1 MRKDSPIQPMVV
13 LTTAF
18 ITCAKFHCRSI
29 AAANLHPVSS
39 FPPPARAP
47 PPRGQLLQ
55 QRICKVSLHSIAMA
69 TAQASEAAANKGLP
83 LGMDATMVDEYASQS
98 KLLQE
103 FVKIPSFGKA
113 WIFNSKDENKS
124 RAVVSISQSD
134 LLGNKR
140 RKFLLNS
147 HISKSASKS
156 VDFQWS
162 PFPTEISGVSAVI
175 PSPSGEKLL
184 LVRNS
189 EDDSPTKLEIWGP
202 CQLENEIHIAKS
214 VHGSLYT
221 DEWFEGIS
229 WNQDE
234 TFIAYVAEEPPQPK
248 PVFNDYG
255 FKKEG
260 SSEKDCKSWKG
271 QGDWE
276 ETWGETYSK
285 KRIPA
290 LFVVN
295 ISSGQV
301 RSVKGIPR
309 SLSVGQV
316 IWAPSSSYGL
326 VFVGWSSDNGFQET
340 SRKLGIKYCYNRPC
354 ALFAAPDP
362 FREETEKPSTEGNKG
377 ETTTMIKLTAHL
389 SSAFFP
395 RFSPD
400 GKYLV
405 FVSAK
410 SAVDSGAHNATNS
423 MHRIEWPVD
432 GKLDGSLGIVDVV
445 PIVMCPKDNCF
456 PGLYCFGLL
465 RHPWLTDGR
474 TMILSSVWGSREVIL
489 SVNVVSC
496 EVLRVSPQDSDYSW
510 NVLAL
515 DKNNILAVSSSLIT
529 LPQIYYGIKVSQTE
543 SHWEWQEVSTPF
555 PKPSDEISSILAEHK
570 FNILKIPISNPSDKL
585 ANGAKLPFEAIFV
598 SHKDS
603 ASNPTIVVLHGG
615 PHSVYPSS
623 YSKSLAFLFSQ
634 GYNLL
639 VVNYRGSLGFG
650 EEALQSLPGNIG
662 SQDVNDVLTAL
673 DFVLNRELI
682 DPSRV
687 AVVGGSHGGFLTTH
701 LIGQAPDTF
710 VAAAARNPVC
720 NLQLMVGTTDIPD
733 WCFVE
738 IYGKDGKKYFSESPS
753 VDDLCQFHQKSPI
766 SHISKV
772 KTPTLFLLGAQDLR
786 VPVSNGLQYAR
797 ALKERGIES
806 KTIVFPED
814 IHGID
819 KPQSDFESF
828 LNIGVWFK
836 KHMSK

>member
-1 MRKDSPIQPMVV
+1 MVV

-18 ITCAKFHCRSI
+18 ITCAKFRCRSSI
-29 AAANLHPVSS
+29 AAANLLLFSASPSS
-39 FPPPARAP
+39 ARAP
-47 PPRGQLLQ
+47 PRGPLLRC
-55 QRICKVSLHSIAMA
+55 RIGKASLRSIAMA
-69 TAQASEAAANKGLP
+69 TTQASEAAADKGLP
-83 LGMDATMVDEYASQS
+83 LGMDLTMVDEYASQS

-113 WIFNSKDENKS
+113 WIFNSKDENTS

-134 LLGNKR
+134 LLANKR

-147 HISKSASKS
+147 QISKSASKS

-214 VHGSLYT
+214 VHGSLYN

-229 WNQDE
+229 WNQEE

-295 ISSGQV
+295 TSSGEV

-309 SLSVGQV
+309 SLCVGQV

-326 VFVGWSSDNGFQET
+326 VFVAWSSDNGFQET
-340 SRKLGIKYCYNRPC
+340 PRKLGIKYCYNRPC
-354 ALFAAPDP
+354 ALYAAPDP
-362 FREETEKPSTEGNKG
+362 FREEAEKPSTEGES
-377 ETTTMIKLTAHL
+377 ETTTMIKLTADL

-395 RFSPD
+395 RF
-400 GKYLV
+400 
-405 FVSAK
+405 
-410 SAVDSGAHNATNS
+410 SGAHNATNS
-423 MHRIEWPVD
+423 MHRIEWPTD
-432 GKLDGSLGIVDVV
+432 GKLDGSLGVADVV
-445 PIVMCPKDNCF
+445 PIVMCPKDNRF

-465 RHPWLTDGR
+465 RDPWLTDGQ

-515 DKNNILAVSSSLIT
+515 EKNNILAVSSSLVT
-529 LPQIYYGIKVSQTE
+529 LPQIFYGIKVSQTE

-570 FNILKIPISNPSDKL
+570 FSILKIPISNSSDKL
-585 ANGAKLPFEAIFV
+585 ADGAKLPFEAMFV

-603 ASNPTIVVLHGG
+603 A
-615 PHSVYPSS
+615 
-623 YSKSLAFLFSQ
+623 
-634 GYNLL
+634 
-639 VVNYRGSLGFG
+639 
-650 EEALQSLPGNIG
+650 
-662 SQDVNDVLTAL
+662 
-673 DFVLNRELI
+673 
-682 DPSRV
+682 
-687 AVVGGSHGGFLTTH
+687 
-701 LIGQAPDTF
+701 
-710 VAAAARNPVC
+710 
-720 NLQLMVGTTDIPD
+720 
-733 WCFVE
+733 
-738 IYGKDGKKYFSESPS
+738 
-753 VDDLCQFHQKSPI
+753 
-766 SHISKV
+766 
-772 KTPTLFLLGAQDLR
+772 
-786 VPVSNGLQYAR
+786 
-797 ALKERGIES
+797 
-806 KTIVFPED
+806 
-814 IHGID
+814 
-819 KPQSDFESF
+819 
-828 LNIGVWFK
+828 
-836 KHMSK
+836 